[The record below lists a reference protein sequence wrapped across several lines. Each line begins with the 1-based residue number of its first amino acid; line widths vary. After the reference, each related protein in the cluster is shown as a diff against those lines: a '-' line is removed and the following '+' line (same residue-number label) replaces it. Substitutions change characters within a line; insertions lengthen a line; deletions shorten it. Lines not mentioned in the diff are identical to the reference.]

1 MRTIKTLPIGRKL
14 VYAVIKVRRFE
25 CEECG
30 RRLYEDLK
38 AVDRKKHYTHA
49 LERYVMDLC
58 SLMTILDVARHLG
71 LRSLPHLYL
80 LKSKALIT

>member
-1 MRTIKTLPIGRKL
+1 M
-14 VYAVIKVRRFE
+14 
-25 CEECG
+25 
-30 RRLYEDLK
+30 
-38 AVDRKKHYTHA
+38 DRKKHYTHA